1 MEISTYI
8 RASVVAFE
16 FGPLAASDK
25 FSGQRRCVT
34 RYCSVVSNAPHRC
47 ETYKLDCF
55 SYTGG
60 LRRDHIIRCGRTL
73 TTALLGLDDGRRRL
87 EINCSNTQFIYFCDI
102 FFK

>member
-55 SYTGG
+55 SYTEE
-60 LRRDHIIRCGRTL
+60 DYV
-73 TTALLGLDDGRRRL
+73 
-87 EINCSNTQFIYFCDI
+87 EITSYVVAEH
-102 FFK
+102 